1 MNKINPF
8 LIIFLFGLL
17 SCTSP
22 KSFDLNKINI
32 LWVYLEDTAPLMG
45 AYGET
50 LIETP
55 NIDKLAKNGVL

>member
-8 LIIFLFGLL
+8 LITVFFGLL
-17 SCTSP
+17 SCNSP
-22 KSFDLNKINI
+22 KSFDLKKKNI

-50 LIETP
+50 LI
-55 NIDKLAKNGVL
+55 